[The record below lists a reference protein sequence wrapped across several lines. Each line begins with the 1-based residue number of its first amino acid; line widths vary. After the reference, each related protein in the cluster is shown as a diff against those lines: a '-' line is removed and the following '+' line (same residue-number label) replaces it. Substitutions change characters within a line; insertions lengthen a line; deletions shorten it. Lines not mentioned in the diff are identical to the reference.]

1 MIGRTVWRTTV
12 LFLWTGVAGPAA
24 CGDDERTPEGD
35 VGPPGQATSSTVA
48 LVPSPGRGAG
58 QPDARLGFRAPEAG
72 ERFEEGEAVAVALR
86 VSGYDLGR
94 ATPGGTDRGIA
105 RSSDGQ
111 HLHLVVNDEPYRA
124 VYDTD
129 GPVVLEGLAPGTHVL
144 RAFPAL
150 DWHESVKSPGAFAT
164 RVIHVGDGEI
174 ERPPELDGP
183 LLTYSRPV
191 GEYRGAEADSVLV
204 DFYLSGVRLSPE
216 GFRVRVTLDEGSEW
230 ILTSWEPHLLMGLPE
245 GDHTVRLQLL
255 DPEGVPVPGEL
266 NRAERSIRIRR

>member
-1 MIGRTVWRTTV
+1 MIGRKVWLTTA
-12 LFLWTGVAGPAA
+12 LLLWIVGAGPAA
-24 CGDDERTPEGD
+24 CGEGERTPDED
-35 VGPPGQATSSTVA
+35 VGPPGQTTSSTVA
-48 LVPSPGRGAG
+48 LVPSPDRGAG
-58 QPDARLGFRAPEAG
+58 EPDARLGFRTPDEGA
-72 ERFEEGEAVAVALR
+72 RFEEGEAVQVALR

-94 ATPGGTDRGIA
+94 PTPGGTDRGIA
-105 RSSDGQ
+105 RTSDGQ
-111 HLHLVVNDEPYRA
+111 HVHLVVNDEPYRA

-129 GPVVLEGLAPGTHVL
+129 EPVVLEGLPPGTHVL

-216 GFRVRVTLDEGSEW
+216 GFRVRLTLDEGSEW
-230 ILTSWEPHLLMGLPE
+230 ILTRWEPHLLVGLPE
-245 GDHTVRLQLL
+245 GEHTARLQLL
-255 DPEGVPVPGEL
+255 NPDGVPVPGGL